1 LNQPLL
7 QEEYTLA
14 NGDPNAPLGDWTGL
28 RRQLTAPERE
38 EMRQACKTLC
48 EDAKYVLIG
57 FNAISEEQALASMDQ
72 WLEGLGLPRP
82 IEVVLTDDDMDGR
95 FLSKVRRCEAIESL
109 DTDPEESI

>member
-1 LNQPLL
+1 LNQTLL

-38 EMRQACKTLC
+38 EMRRACKTLC

-95 FLSKVRRCEAIESL
+95 FLSKVRGCATTL
-109 DTDPEESI
+109 FLGPGPEQ